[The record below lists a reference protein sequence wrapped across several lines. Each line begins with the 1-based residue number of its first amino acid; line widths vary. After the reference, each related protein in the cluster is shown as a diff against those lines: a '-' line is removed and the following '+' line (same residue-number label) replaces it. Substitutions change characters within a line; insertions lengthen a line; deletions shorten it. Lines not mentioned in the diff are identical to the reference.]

1 MTVPPTKPEEV
12 GYRKPPTRHRFQK
25 GRSGNPNGRPRGAK
39 NKVPVSHTLEFGTQ
53 PANQMLMEEVYRPV
67 TLREGDVTIQLPA
80 IQAVFRSMSV
90 KAVKGDR
97 FAQRLIAELVQ
108 GIESADRELRTEHM
122 KTMMEYKAD
131 AEQAIE
137 RAEAAGE
144 PEPVIVPH
152 PDDIYLDMVTP
163 KAYILGP
170 QTKDDKREWD
180 RLLARRDDAQ
190 VEVSE
195 FANAYRRAR
204 KLEKKVWLQEQW
216 HFEQKMFDKL
226 NDSLPPRYRTVLK
239 DRSWAEGATQAGM
252 QKKYDWP
259 NER

>member
-1 MTVPPTKPEEV
+1 MTRVTSEEYAV
-12 GYRKPPTRHRFQK
+12 GHGKPPPEHRFQK
-25 GRSGNPNGRPRGAK
+25 GRSGNPKGRPKGSK
-39 NKVPVSHTLEFGTQ
+39 NRVPQSHTLEFGTQ

-67 TLREGDVTIQLPA
+67 TLREGDTTIQLPA

-108 GIESADRELRTEHM
+108 GIESADRETRTEHM

-131 AEQAIE
+131 AERAIE
-137 RAEAAGE
+137 RAPAAGE
-144 PEPVIVPH
+144 PEPAIIPH

-180 RLLARRDDAQ
+180 RMLARRNNAQ
-190 VEVSE
+190 GEVSE

-204 KLEKKVWLQEQW
+204 KPDKKVWLQEQW
-216 HFEQKMFDKL
+216 HFEQKMYDML
-226 NDSLPPRYRTVLK
+226 NDGLPPRYRTVLK
-239 DRSWAEGATQAGM
+239 DRSFADGASQAGM
-252 QKKYDWP
+252 QRKNDWP